1 MSLKKLH
8 TVYLVLGTLLTAQI
22 GGLFYNSGTV
32 KGMNTRADKLKIYAQ
47 AEREDATILPGN
59 ICDRN
64 GEILAET
71 SYCTETE
78 TDEKGTE
85 TTVTVRKT
93 AYKDGP
99 AYSQLLGY
107 TSKRELNPLADSEEQ
122 VVGERND
129 YRLMAFLDDSDYW
142 GENGIYSTDV
152 NGTTGQTATL
162 TIDDG
167 LQEAVFQYCSYGS

>member
-64 GEILAET
+64 GEIR
-71 SYCTETE
+71 
-78 TDEKGTE
+78 KP
-85 TTVTVRKT
+85 VTVQKQKLTKKERRQPLQFEKQHIKT
-93 AYKDGP
+93 DQRILSYSAIP
-99 AYSQLLGY
+99 A
-107 TSKRELNPLADSEEQ
+107 K
-122 VVGERND
+122 
-129 YRLMAFLDDSDYW
+129 
-142 GENGIYSTDV
+142 EN
-152 NGTTGQTATL
+152 
-162 TIDDG
+162 
-167 LQEAVFQYCSYGS
+167 